1 MRGDGNEAVR
11 MFREATPMTPPGTDV
26 VECPFCG
33 EPTKPNRLADGS
45 LVCSCAAHRELS
57 ERAVRGLRLIDGGKE
72 GS

>member
-1 MRGDGNEAVR
+1 
-11 MFREATPMTPPGTDV
+11 MTPPGTDV